1 MPKTLRER
9 FIEALQA
16 RGETEVKRLTG
27 CIVYTRQQG
36 GFYFLGSSG
45 SIRVGTNRTTSIPVS
60 NRFKGELLGVP
71 K

>member
-1 MPKTLRER
+1 MSKTLRER
-9 FIEALQA
+9 FIAGLQL

-27 CIVYTRQQG
+27 CIVYTRKIG

-45 SIRVGTNRTTSIPVS
+45 SVRIGTNRTTSVPIS
-60 NRFKGELLGVP
+60 DRFKGELLGVS